1 MNPFIVCTG
10 PITITGPTLDLSG
23 LMVDIREA
31 VRTELLPLRGLI
43 VSQFSDLR
51 DSLAGSFSDMS
62 ALIAQ
67 LQASI
72 DSANTATHL
81 TPEDQGTFDQI
92 KATADAMRAA
102 LPDADGDGNPAA
114 PVEPAPV
121 DEEPALVEDVPAE

>member
-1 MNPFIVCTG
+1 MDPLVLCTG
-10 PITITGPTLDLSG
+10 PITITGATLEE
-23 LMVDIREA
+23 IRHT
-31 VRTELLPLRGLI
+31 VRAEMRAQLLPLRGLI

-67 LQASI
+67 LQASV
-72 DSANTATHL
+72 DSANSATHL
-81 TPEDQGTFDQI
+81 ADEDQATFDQI

-121 DEEPALVEDVPAE
+121 DEEPATEPETFSAE